1 MSLKHLKKLIG
12 ESEKG
17 HKDFKSLLGNKK
29 QFEGARKKIAK
40 KMHSKD
46 QAELDNHEAKT
57 TRGYSKRRRLLH

>member
-29 QFEGARKKIAK
+29 QFEGARKKIAN
-40 KMHSKD
+40 KMHAKD
-46 QAELDNHEAKT
+46 QVDLDTHNEKKN
-57 TRGYSKRRRLLH
+57 RGYGKRASY